1 MHFYQVDENG
11 VLLSSLKLTQAYA
24 FGLITKHHSHQTD
37 KNPYQLR
44 VPSDNGF
51 ISTVCKSLKKKRRKL
66 AFRLLL
72 FPVVSLDSSSPMLLS
87 VSTNGVISL

>member
-1 MHFYQVDENG
+1 MDFYQFDENG
-11 VLLSSLKLTQAYA
+11 VLLAYA

-51 ISTVCKSLKKKRRKL
+51 ISTVYKSLKKKRRKL

-72 FPVVSLDSSSPMLLS
+72 FPVVSLVSLDS
-87 VSTNGVISL
+87 